1 MYSVNTILAVFK
13 GVQYL
18 KIHMS
23 VDQYSQSKAS
33 IEANFIYT
41 TVDGEYSQL
50 GIKRKNCD
58 KKIAVFEISTKIKG
72 NVGID
77 RSQVYVFL

>member
-1 MYSVNTILAVFK
+1 MYSGNTILAVFK

-33 IEANFIYT
+33 IEADFIYT
-41 TVDGEYSQL
+41 TVDG
-50 GIKRKNCD
+50 
-58 KKIAVFEISTKIKG
+58 
-72 NVGID
+72 
-77 RSQVYVFL
+77 